1 MPVLLACL
9 CGSAFAQGTV
19 RGKITDVNGE
29 TLIGATVI
37 LKDYPSTGT
46 TADFDGNYSLELSRS
61 GSVVLIYSFI
71 GFEPEEQTVEVPE
84 DGVQIV
90 NVVLKPKNFELQA
103 VEVVAKARRSSDVY
117 LERMK
122 INSAASL
129 DYISKDLMQQTGD
142 RDVNA
147 AVKRVTGVSQ
157 VGRFVTVRG
166 LADRYVVSSVNGSRI
181 PTLDP
186 FTNNIS
192 LDLFP
197 TGLVDNLVITKSA
210 TPDLPGDWAGA
221 YLSINTKDY
230 PERLKVSVTT
240 TVGYNANATFQDIVS
255 SRRSST
261 DWLGFDDGY
270 RAIPDGVPLSQEEFP
285 TLNIQPSM
293 YQQLS
298 LLGQEGFL
306 NSYGVVSGT
315 NMQYGDAYHL
325 LALTNLGLLAP
336 ALINDPVATNAALNT
351 YSTTYGTAYFS
362 PIVNSELESI
372 GLSFNHDNMWV
383 EEREAPLNFSQSFT
397 IGNQTKLFGRQLGFM
412 FGFRYGMNTQYDP
425 ESEVNRTFEAS
436 AGEPIANSLEVDQR
450 ISQETNGWSALLN
463 LSYKLNEHNSISLM
477 AMPNFMG
484 QNQARLRQ
492 GRNDNVAT
500 SEYLVGHDQIYEE
513 RQQMV
518 YQLRTAHYLP
528 RSRTK
533 LEIDASFADGQ
544 RNVLDFKEMQYR
556 VDTLLNISYFETTF
570 RPDRRYRP
578 LDEQLLDTRFVFEQ
592 PISQDP
598 DKVRKLRFGGA
609 YRYSRRETS
618 QNSFLIQGTAN
629 EVIEGELEEVF
640 DQSRFA
646 IQPDGTFDLYYTNN
660 TSELD
665 ADIGIQRVYAGFAMA
680 DVMVS
685 PRSRVV
691 GGLRAEYTDMLTD
704 IRVYYDADLP
714 EGDPG
719 RRFIGGRQANPGTID
734 QVDLLPSAGWI
745 YKLRYEI
752 DAPMNLRVNY
762 FRSLARPSF
771 RELTNVSLND
781 FVLQSRVSGNADL
794 RMTDV
799 HNFDLRLESY
809 YAGGNNVS
817 VSLFYKAFTDHIE
830 QIVGAQNRFSWENA
844 DESYVVGAEIEGRVG
859 LTPKLDLRGNLTL
872 IESSTTV
879 RTDLFEETRR
889 MYGQAPYIINT
900 MLTYKADSAR
910 FSATLSYNVQGPKL
924 AIAARAG
931 LDLPDVIELPRH
943 LVDLTLSKDLGKHW
957 NLTFRVR
964 DLLNSPVRRSYEFNS
979 GYDLDFDIFRWG
991 TTYALSVSYNI

>member
-1 MPVLLACL
+1 MLLIGTVSGAAL
-9 CGSAFAQGTV
+9 AQGTV

-29 TLIGATVI
+29 TLIGATVV
-37 LKDYPSTGT
+37 LKDDPATGT
-46 TADFDGNYSLELSRS
+46 TADFDGNYSLDLSKS
-61 GSVVLIYSFI
+61 GAVVLVYSFI
-71 GFEPEEQTVEVPE
+71 GFEPEEVTVEVPE
-84 DGVQIV
+84 GGVQIV
-90 NVVLKPKNFELQA
+90 NMVLKPKNFELKA

-129 DYISKDLMQQTGD
+129 DFISKDLMQQTGD

-197 TGLVDNLVITKSA
+197 TGLVDNLVITKTA

-230 PERLKVSVTT
+230 PERLKVSITT
-240 TVGYNANATFQDIVS
+240 TVGYNANATFEDIVS
-255 SRRSST
+255 SKRSST
-261 DWLGFDDGY
+261 DWLGYDDGY
-270 RAIPDGVPLSQEEFP
+270 RGIPPGVPLEQEEFP
-285 TLNIQPSM
+285 VQITNPSL

-306 NSYGVVSGT
+306 NGYGIVPGT
-315 NMQYGDAYHL
+315 NIEFGDAYHL

-336 ALINDPVATNAALNT
+336 ALINDPVATNNALNA
-351 YSTTYGTAYFS
+351 YNNAYGQAYFS
-362 PIVNSELESI
+362 PILNAELEQI
-372 GLSFNHDNMWV
+372 GLSFDHDNMWV
-383 EEREAPLNFSQSFT
+383 TERQAPLNFSQSFS
-397 IGNQTKLFGRQLGFM
+397 IGNQTKLFGRQFGFM
-412 FGFRYGMNTQYDP
+412 FGFRYGMNTQYDAD
-425 ESEVNRTFEAS
+425 SEVNRTFEAS
-436 AGEPIANSLEVDQR
+436 AGEPLANSLEMDQR
-450 ISQETNGWSALLN
+450 ISQETAGWSALLN

-484 QNQARLRQ
+484 QNQARLRE
-492 GRNDNVAT
+492 GRNDDVPT
-500 SEYLVGHDQIYEE
+500 GEFLIGQDQIYEE
-513 RQQMV
+513 RQQVV

-528 RSRTK
+528 KSRTK
-533 LEIDASFADGQ
+533 LEIDGSYTSGE
-544 RNVLDFKEMQYR
+544 RNVLDFKQLQYR
-556 VDTLLNISYFETTF
+556 VDTLLGITYFETTF

-578 LDEQLLDTRFVFEQ
+578 LEEELLDTRFVLEQ

-618 QNSFLIQGTAN
+618 QNSFLIQGTQN
-629 EVIEGELEEVF
+629 EVIEGELEDVF

-646 IQPDGTFDLYYTNN
+646 IQPDGTFDLFYTNN
-660 TSELD
+660 TTELD
-665 ADIGIQRVYAGFAMA
+665 ADIGIQRIYAGFAMA

-685 PRSRVV
+685 PRSRLV
-691 GGLRAEYTDMLTD
+691 GGLRVEYTDMLTD
-704 IRVYYDADLP
+704 IRTYYDQGLP

-719 RRFIGGRQANPGTID
+719 RRLIGGKQANPGTID

-771 RELTNVSLND
+771 RELTNVSLDD
-781 FVLQSRVSGNADL
+781 FVLQSRVAGNADL

-799 HNFDLRLESY
+799 HNFDVRLESY
-809 YAGGNNVS
+809 YSSGNNVS
-817 VSLFYKAFTDHIE
+817 VSLFYKTFTDHIE
-830 QIVGAQNRFSWENA
+830 QIVGAQETFSWENA

-859 LTPKLDLRGNLTL
+859 LTPRLDLRGNLTL
-872 IESSTTV
+872 IQSSTTV
-879 RTDLFEETRR
+879 RTERFEETRR
-889 MYGQAPYIINT
+889 MYGQAPYIVNT
-900 MLTYKADSAR
+900 MLTYKVDSAR
-910 FSATLSYNVQGPKL
+910 FSATVSYNVQGPKL

-931 LDLPDVIELPRH
+931 QPLPDVIELPRH
-943 LVDLTLSKDLGKHW
+943 LVDLTLSKDLGRHW
-957 NLTFRVR
+957 NLTFRAR
-964 DLLNSPVRRSYEFNS
+964 DLLNSPVRRSYEFDS
-979 GYDLDFDIFRWG
+979 GYDLDFDLFRWG
-991 TTYALSVSYNI
+991 TTYSLSVSYNI